1 MRCRGAAEGI
11 DPPPILEVLDNA
23 EYFDINNFI
32 LEYASYQADKKSAET
47 GFLVRQFMVIDSGGI
62 GMAHV
67 SLRMFVRFKPIMPLA
82 DLYYPELLGGA
93 RVLNAAWALHQG
105 WKLVKPLLS
114 KQIQDMVG
122 ILGPGQSKD
131 ALIKVADPEEVPPFL
146 AGSCKGP
153 RQEGDGVY
161 AKYPTEPA
169 AEICPGEKLGKY
181 MRSFLVPGGPPVVK

>member
-1 MRCRGAAEGI
+1 M
-11 DPPPILEVLDNA
+11 LDNA

-122 ILGPGQSKD
+122 ILD
-131 ALIKVADPEEVPPFL
+131 AKHTQGALLKVADPEAVPDYLGGECATIPRPAVNEYPR
-146 AGSCKGP
+146 AGM
-153 RQEGDGVY
+153 DGVD
-161 AKYPTEPA
+161 ADA
-169 AEICPGEKLGKY
+169 ICPGKKLGAY
-181 MRSFLVPGGPPVVK
+181 MRRTLAP